1 MPRKKAVG
9 GGAAGG
15 GRGGPNGDKEVSE
28 GVRVMGSLMGRVRST
43 TILVL
48 ILPLGLGFLRRRC
61 GECGMMSYRV
71 WDNIRRLSINEG
83 ESKESMSEQ

>member
-1 MPRKKAVG
+1 MESKKVAG
-9 GGAAGG
+9 EGAAGG
-15 GRGGPNGDKEVSE
+15 GCGGPNGDKEVSE
-28 GVRVMGSLMGRVRST
+28 GVKVVGSLMGRVRCR

-48 ILPLGLGFLRRRC
+48 ILPLGLGFFRRRC

-71 WDNIRRLSINEG
+71 WDNIRCLSINEG

>member
-1 MPRKKAVG
+1 
-9 GGAAGG
+9 
-15 GRGGPNGDKEVSE
+15 
-28 GVRVMGSLMGRVRST
+28 MGRVRST